1 MYKSLVVARR
11 EYQAAVRTKA
21 FLISLFLMPLL
32 MGGGAIA
39 QFLLQGQVD
48 TREKRF
54 AVVDRTDGERL
65 VKALAAA
72 AQTRNTEQIFDPE
85 TGEQIKPAFNIERV
99 PPSDPAPAAMGQQ
112 RFELSERVR
121 NDEIFGFLEIGSE
134 VYDTNDTSV
143 AAAAAAGPSA
153 GSDGGASDA
162 PHVRY
167 QSNSPTYDDFRNWAR
182 PILEEAVQR
191 ERFKQSELDEAAV
204 RAIIRPV
211 PLVVKGLSEKDAATG
226 AVQEA
231 KDDNQAASILVPAAL
246 MILMF
251 MLIMVGGTP
260 AMQGV
265 VEEKMQRIAEM
276 VLGSIPPFE
285 LMMGKLLGL
294 MGVSLT
300 LAALYLGGAYWAANH
315 FGFAD
320 LVSPRV
326 MAWFIAYLVV
336 AILMY
341 GSLFIA
347 VGAACSDIRDTQT
360 MLWPV
365 MLLAMLPLFVW
376 INVAREPTSTFAT
389 AISFVPT
396 ATPMLMIIRLA
407 VPPGIPWW
415 QPALGLV
422 LMLATTLACV
432 YAAGR
437 IFRVGILMQGKG
449 ASLRDL
455 ARWIVTG

>member
-1 MYKSLVVARR
+1 MYKALVVARR

-54 AVVDRTDGERL
+54 AVVDRTEGERL
-65 VKALAAA
+65 AAALAAA
-72 AQTRNTEQIFDPE
+72 AQTRNTEQIFDQE
-85 TGEQIKPAFNIERV
+85 TGEQLKPAFSIERV
-99 PPSDPAPAAMGQQ
+99 PPSDPTPAAIGQQ

-121 NDEIFGFLEIGSE
+121 NDELFGFLEIGSD
-134 VYDTNDTSV
+134 VYDSND
-143 AAAAAAGPSA
+143 AAAAAAPA
-153 GSDGGASDA
+153 EIHVSDA
-162 PHVRY
+162 PLVRY
-167 QSNSPTYDDFRNWAR
+167 QSNSPTYDDFRDWAR
-182 PILEEAVQR
+182 PILEQAVQR
-191 ERFKQSELDEAAV
+191 ERFKRTELDEAAV
-204 RAIIRPV
+204 RAVIRPV

-231 KDDNQAASILVPAAL
+231 KDDNQVASILVPAAL

-326 MAWFIAYLVV
+326 LAWFIVYLIV

-389 AISFVPT
+389 ATSFIPT
-396 ATPMLMIIRLA
+396 ATPMLMVIRLA

-422 LMLATTLACV
+422 VMLATTLVCV

-455 ARWIVTG
+455 ARWIVAG

>member
-1 MYKSLVVARR
+1 MAMRKALVVARR

-54 AVVDRTDGERL
+54 AVVDRTEGERL
-65 VKALAAA
+65 AAALAAA
-72 AQTRNTEQIFDPE
+72 AQQRNTEQIFDQE
-85 TGEQIKPAFNIERV
+85 TGEQNKPAFKIERV
-99 PPSDPAPAAMGQQ
+99 SPSDPTPEAISQQ

-121 NDEIFGFLEIGSE
+121 NDELFGFLEIGSD
-134 VYDTNDTSV
+134 VYDSNDPPATRAP
-143 AAAAAAGPSA
+143 AAPG
-153 GSDGGASDA
+153 DVKVSDA
-162 PHVRY
+162 PLVRY
-167 QSNSPTYDDFRNWAR
+167 QSNSPTYDDFRDWAR
-182 PILEEAVQR
+182 PIVEEAVQR
-191 ERFKQSELDEAAV
+191 ERFKLSQLDEAAV
-204 RAIIRPV
+204 RAVIRPV

-326 MAWFIAYLVV
+326 MAWFIVYLIV

-376 INVAREPTSTFAT
+376 INVAREPASTFAT

-422 LMLATTLACV
+422 VMLATTLVCV

-449 ASLRDL
+449 ASMRDL

>member
-1 MYKSLVVARR
+1 MAMRKALVVARR

-54 AVVDRTDGERL
+54 AVVDRTEGERL
-65 VKALAAA
+65 AAALAAA
-72 AQTRNTEQIFDPE
+72 AQRRNAEQIFDPE
-85 TGEQIKPAFNIERV
+85 TGEQTKPAFKIERV
-99 PPSDPAPAAMGQQ
+99 AASDPTPEAISQQ

-121 NDEIFGFLEIGSE
+121 NDELFGFLEIGSD
-134 VYDTNDTSV
+134 VYDSNDAP
-143 AAAAAAGPSA
+143 AAAAPSA
-153 GSDGGASDA
+153 RADINVSDA
-162 PHVRY
+162 PLVRY
-167 QSNSPTYDDFRNWAR
+167 QSNSPTYDDFRDWAR

-191 ERFKQSELDEAAV
+191 ERFKLSQLDEAAV
-204 RAIIRPV
+204 RAVIRPV

-276 VLGSIPPFE
+276 VLGSIPPFA

-326 MAWFIAYLVV
+326 MAWFIVYLIV

-389 AISFVPT
+389 AISFIPT
-396 ATPMLMIIRLA
+396 ATPMLMVIRLA

-422 LMLATTLACV
+422 VMLATTLVCV

>member
-1 MYKSLVVARR
+1 MYKPLVVARR

-54 AVVDRTDGERL
+54 VVVDRTEGERL
-65 VKALAAA
+65 AKALVAA
-72 AQTRNTEQIFDPE
+72 AQTRNSKQIFDPE
-85 TGEQIKPAFNIERV
+85 SGEQNKPAFSIERV
-99 PPSDPAPAAMGQQ
+99 PPSDPAPAMIDQQ

-121 NDEIFGFLEIGSE
+121 NNEIFGFLEIGSE
-134 VYDTNDTSV
+134 VYDSPDAT
-143 AAAAAAGPSA
+143 AAPTKAA
-153 GSDGGASDA
+153 DGNVSDA
-162 PHVRY
+162 PLVRY

-191 ERFKQSELDEAAV
+191 ERFRRSELDEAAV
-204 RAIIRPV
+204 RAVIRPV

-231 KDDNQAASILVPAAL
+231 KDDNQVASILVPAAL

-300 LAALYLGGAYWAANH
+300 LAALYLSGAYWAANH

-422 LMLATTLACV
+422 LMLATTLLCV

>member
-1 MYKSLVVARR
+1 
-11 EYQAAVRTKA
+11 
-21 FLISLFLMPLL
+21 
-32 MGGGAIA
+32 
-39 QFLLQGQVD
+39 
-48 TREKRF
+48 
-54 AVVDRTDGERL
+54 
-65 VKALAAA
+65 
-72 AQTRNTEQIFDPE
+72 
-85 TGEQIKPAFNIERV
+85 
-99 PPSDPAPAAMGQQ
+99 
-112 RFELSERVR
+112 
-121 NDEIFGFLEIGSE
+121 
-134 VYDTNDTSV
+134 
-143 AAAAAAGPSA
+143 
-153 GSDGGASDA
+153 
-162 PHVRY
+162 VRY

-455 ARWIVTG
+455 ARWIVSG